1 MDPSLVLITDVS
13 LCETIVK
20 KVHRD
25 ECKSIFLILSG
36 LVANELLN
44 LLTPDVHT
52 VFIFCFNQTKYLD
65 LKSRSKIDI
74 ICDSPSILIER
85 ITYCLDSIKRLY
97 AYEHEQ
103 QSVRNLSK
111 ETAAFIWFHIL
122 RNVVRHFE
130 KSPQAKN
137 DMMEHF
143 REYYQGNPAQ
153 SKRLVE
159 FAETYES
166 DHTLWWY
173 TQASFISDIINK
185 TLRARDIDG
194 LFSLRYCIV
203 DLCQLLDE
211 LPRLTEHL
219 TVHRAMLMDRDK
231 FEQMKEHMNK
241 GDLVST
247 RGFLSTSRDR
257 KMAEKFG
264 FNDSGDPNKVEII
277 YEIDVPVGLKRIVC
291 GDISIYSQFQ
301 EEKEILFDLD
311 SSFEFVEVLEDPDKT
326 DRWIIRLEAN
336 DRGALLADKY
346 VTDSNRELT
355 ESSAEIL
362 FGKLLINMGDAAQA
376 IKYFQ
381 QLLSQSNGSQKYEL
395 TVLSR
400 INRGLAMNNIGHAWY
415 QKGDYQ
421 RALQWFDSALALQQQ
436 EPALP
441 YHIAMTMNNKGVLL
455 MMAGK

>member
-1 MDPSLVLITDVS
+1 MTRYVEAVDLLWLNSLSSADSIRLVWCDPCLEIESETEKILRAIDPSLVLITDVS

-52 VFIFCFNQTKYLD
+52 IFIFCFNQTKYLD

-137 DMMEHF
+137 DMIEHF

-166 DHTLWWY
+166 DHALWWY
-173 TQASFISDIINK
+173 TQPSFISDIINK

-277 YEIDVPVGLKRIVC
+277 DEIDVPVGLKRIVC

-362 FGKLLINMGDAAQA
+362 FGKLLINMSDADQA

-381 QLLSQSNGSQKYEL
+381 QLLSQSNGSQK
-395 TVLSR
+395 
-400 INRGLAMNNIGHAWY
+400 
-415 QKGDYQ
+415 
-421 RALQWFDSALALQQQ
+421 
-436 EPALP
+436 
-441 YHIAMTMNNKGVLL
+441 
-455 MMAGK
+455 